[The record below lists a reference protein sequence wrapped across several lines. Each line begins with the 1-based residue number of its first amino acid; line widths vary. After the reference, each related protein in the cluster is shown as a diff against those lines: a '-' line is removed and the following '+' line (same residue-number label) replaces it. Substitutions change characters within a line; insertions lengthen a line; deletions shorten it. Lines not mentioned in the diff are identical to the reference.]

1 MITIITGHFG
11 SGKTE
16 FAINL
21 ALAQKADYII
31 DLDIVNPFFR
41 TKDAAEKLES
51 HGIKLISPEFA
62 NTNID
67 MPTLPSKIHSALQSG
82 GNVVIDVGGDD
93 SGAVALG
100 QFSNY
105 IKDKPYEMIFVINK
119 FRPLTSNAEDVIS
132 LLRSVE
138 EASRLKVTHLVN
150 TSNTKN
156 ETTSKHLTDGQL
168 LVDQVSKITEIP
180 VKCAAGR
187 GDIIKKLEGKL
198 SVPLFPLAL
207 HLILPWE
214 RGV

>member
-21 ALAQKADYII
+21 ALAQKADYIV

-41 TKDAAEKLES
+41 TKDAAKKLES

-67 MPTLPSKIHSALQSG
+67 LPTLPPDIYSALQSG
-82 GNVVIDVGGDD
+82 KNVVIDVGGDD

-100 QFSNY
+100 QFSPY

-119 FRPLTSNAEDVIS
+119 YRPLTSSAEDVIS
-132 LLRSVE
+132 ILRSVE
-138 EASRLKVTHLVN
+138 EASRLKVTHLAN
-150 TSNTKN
+150 TSNTKGD
-156 ETTSKHLTDGQL
+156 TTPSQLIEGQK
-168 LVDQVSKITEIP
+168 LVDEVSKITKIP

-198 SVPLFPLAL
+198 SVPLFPLKL

-214 RGV
+214 RGF